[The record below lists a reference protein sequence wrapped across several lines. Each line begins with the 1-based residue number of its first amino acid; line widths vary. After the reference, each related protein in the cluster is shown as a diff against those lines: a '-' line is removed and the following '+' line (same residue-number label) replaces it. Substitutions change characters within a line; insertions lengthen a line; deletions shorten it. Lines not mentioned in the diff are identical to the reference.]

1 MIINQCQNPK
11 SILSS
16 CVLNLTIVRTL
27 YEILTARFTVTIPT
41 AIVLGNVIG
50 VKTTYLHLVF
60 VNAAATKRTDKTID
74 NAGVDTPAYLQLRKR
89 SISSKS
95 IDYDERLRA

>member
-1 MIINQCQNPK
+1 M
-11 SILSS
+11 
-16 CVLNLTIVRTL
+16 LNLTIVRTL